1 MSERIIRLLMVCC
14 FPMPRR
20 VTHDRARAAGR
31 RLLCRCAIILAVCTS
46 GCAEMDPNAFV
57 IRAVTVLPMTGAGA
71 IANATVVVRDGR
83 IASID
88 STGATSDVRGLRVVD
103 GTGKFLVPGLI
114 EMHAHLSKTRA
125 SALGLFVRN
134 GVTTVRDMG
143 GDHQELLRWRAD
155 VQSGT
160 RFGPRILL
168 AGPYLE
174 SQANIERM
182 RADPPEERVEPFE
195 RARIGIGSPERARQV
210 IDSLAAL
217 ELDYLKIRTV
227 ADRETYLAINQAA
240 EAHGLD
246 VVGHVTGLPVELV
259 LEAGQDGIEH
269 FFYPTLDDRTRDERL
284 AIWREFAARGV
295 AIVPTLVTFQNAT
308 LGDPE
313 RLRAI
318 VNDSLGQIDPR
329 RRYLSNFLTLDWRE
343 QALELVNDEDR
354 AIFESIFHSTIRNT
368 REMHEAG
375 MDVLAGSDVAVLN
388 IYPGSSLH
396 EELGILVDSIGMSPM
411 EALSR
416 ATARSAAFLG
426 IADSVGTVEA
436 GMVADLIL
444 VDGDPR
450 ADIRNLSRISAVILR
465 GRLFDSLALDALL
478 QAIDTATDRRV
489 NDWRR

>member
-1 MSERIIRLLMVCC
+1 MCEKTIRLPMVSRS
-14 FPMPRR
+14 PMPRHL
-20 VTHDRARAAGR
+20 THDRVRAAGG
-31 RLLCRCAIILAVCTS
+31 RLLRWCAITLAACTS
-46 GCAEMDPNAFV
+46 GCAEVDPNAFA
-57 IRAVTVLPMTGAGA
+57 IRAVTLLPMTGAGA
-71 IANATVVVRDGR
+71 IANATVIVRDGR

-88 STGATSDVRGLRVVD
+88 SAGATSDVRGMRVVD
-103 GTGKFLVPGLI
+103 GTGKFLMPGLI
-114 EMHAHLSKTRA
+114 EMHTHLSKTRA
-125 SALGLFVRN
+125 SAMGLFVRN
-134 GVTTVRDMG
+134 GVTTLRDMG
-143 GDHQELLRWRAD
+143 GDHQELLRWRAE
-155 VQSGT
+155 VRSGT
-160 RFGPRILL
+160 RIGPRILL

-210 IDSLAAL
+210 VDSLAAL

-227 ADRETYLAINQAA
+227 ANRETYLAINHAA
-240 EAHGLD
+240 DAHGLD

-269 FFYPTLDDRTRDERL
+269 FFYPALDDRTREERI

-308 LGDPE
+308 LGDAE

-318 VNDSLGQIDPR
+318 VTDSFGRIDPR
-329 RRYLSNFLTLDWRE
+329 RRYLSRFLTLDWQE

-354 AIFESIFHSTIRNT
+354 AFVASIFRSTIRNT

-375 MDVLAGSDVAVLN
+375 MDVLAGSDVAVLD

-436 GMVADLIL
+436 GKVADLIL
-444 VDGDPR
+444 LDSDPR
-450 ADIRNLSRISAVILR
+450 ADVRSLSRISAVILR
-465 GRLFDSLALDALL
+465 GRLFDGLALDALL
-478 QAIDTATDRRV
+478 QAIDTAVDRRV
-489 NDWRR
+489 NDWPR